1 MIPEFRASMVTLR
14 LSRAGTKKRPVYH
27 LVAKD
32 SRTARD
38 GRFIEQLGY
47 YWPQRKIL
55 VLKHDRIDYWLSKG
69 ATTSSTAYRL
79 IKKSKKAA
87 AV

>member
-1 MIPEFRASMVTLR
+1 MVTLR

-47 YWPQRKIL
+47 YMPQRKIL
-55 VLKHDRIDYWLSKG
+55 VLQHDRIDYWLSQG
-69 ATTSSTAYRL
+69 ATQSATARGL

-87 AV
+87 AATAEA